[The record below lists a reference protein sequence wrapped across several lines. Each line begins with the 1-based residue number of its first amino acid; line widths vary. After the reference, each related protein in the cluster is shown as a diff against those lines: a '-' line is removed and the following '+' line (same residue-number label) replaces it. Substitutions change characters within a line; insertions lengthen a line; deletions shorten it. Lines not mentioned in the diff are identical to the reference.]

1 MNEVLKQRLV
11 GALILIALAVVFWPI
26 IFVEPGDLTTQESR
40 RIPARPAV
48 NTEPI
53 AAPET
58 KGLRQSPVLDARE
71 KAQQQEIAQEQAG
84 TNTVETDSE
93 PPVKALPA
101 TAPAAVV
108 ETDTPVVKNR
118 KTRTEAPKKPVLDS
132 QGVPVAW
139 ILQIASLS
147 VPDKAE
153 AMRTRLLGMGHKAY
167 VKKIYRAGKPLSRVY
182 IGPKFER
189 AKLDN
194 IKTVIDTEFKV
205 QSVVVRYI
213 P

>member
-26 IFVEPGDLTTQESR
+26 IFVEPGDPTTQEIGQ
-40 RIPARPAV
+40 IPARPAV
-48 NTEPI
+48 NTDPI
-53 AAPET
+53 PAPET
-58 KGLRQSPVLDARE
+58 KGLRQSPVLKARE
-71 KAQQQEIAQEQAG
+71 EAEQKEITQQQTEVDVADAAL
-84 TNTVETDSE
+84 E
-93 PPVKALPA
+93 PVIRTLPA
-101 TAPAAVV
+101 TIPAQTKESEA
-108 ETDTPVVKNR
+108 PVVKEP
-118 KTRTEAPKKPVLDS
+118 KTRTEAPKKPNLDS

-139 ILQIASLS
+139 ILQVASLS
-147 VPDKAE
+147 MSEKAE
-153 AMRTRLLGMGHKAY
+153 AMRSRLLEMGHKAY

-189 AKLDN
+189 AKLDK
-194 IKTVIDTEFKV
+194 IKAGVDAEFRV